1 MTPEGGLVKA
11 CLAYL
16 KIRGIFAWRNNTGS
30 FQGFG
35 KGGVRRPVRVGI
47 VGGGDIFG
55 VLPGGRFL
63 SIECKTAKGK
73 TSLDQE
79 AFMNEVN
86 DQGGLARVVRSI
98 EELEGIINE

>member
-16 KIRGIFAWRNNTGS
+16 KVRGIFAWRNNS
-30 FQGFG
+30 RVLPLEG
-35 KGGVRRPVRVGI
+35 KGGRKGLYRFGVK
-47 VGGGDIFG
+47 GGGDIFG

-79 AFMNEVN
+79 AWMNEVN